1 MTDHTSIS
9 HKHFASQETRRR
21 GSRFWGKKARRTVT
35 NVFLY
40 IILTTFAALFSLP
53 LIWMISTSFKT
64 IQQQVAWPPVWIPN
78 PIVWQNYPDAFD
90 FLPLGRYTLNTL
102 FITAMSLLGT
112 FISCPLVAY
121 AFARIQFPGR
131 NALFIVLIATIMLP
145 GAVRLIPT
153 YLMYEKIGWLNTY
166 LPMIVPAYFGSPF
179 YIFLLRQYFRTVPE
193 DLADA
198 ARVDGATEMGIL
210 YRIFI
215 PLAGPA
221 LATMAI
227 FSFQSHWNDFFG
239 PLIYLNK
246 EEMRTLALG
255 LYFFRAYQDTT
266 NWGQMMAAA
275 TTMTLPVLILFA
287 LFQRHFIRGVA
298 LTGIKG

>member
-1 MTDHTSIS
+1 MANQNRNSYAHQ
-9 HKHFASQETRRR
+9 SQSR
-21 GSRFWGKKARRTVT
+21 GSRSGSWFLGKRARRVWM
-35 NVFLY
+35 NIFLY
-40 IILTTFAALFSLP
+40 IVLTAFAALFALP
-53 LIWMISTSFKT
+53 LIWMISTSLKT

-78 PIVWQNYPDAFD
+78 PLVWQNYPDAYD
-90 FLPLGRYTLNTL
+90 FLPLGRYTFNTL
-102 FITAMSLLGT
+102 FITAMSLIGT
-112 FISCPLVAY
+112 FLSCPIVAY
-121 AFARIQFPGR
+121 AFARIRFPGR
-131 NALFIVLIATIMLP
+131 NALFVVLIATIMLP

-153 YLMYEKIGWLNTY
+153 YLMFEKIGWLNTY
-166 LPMIVPAYFGSPF
+166 LPMIVPAYFGSAF
-179 YIFLLRQYFRTVPE
+179 FIFLLRQYFRTVPE

-198 ARVDGATEMGIL
+198 ARVDGCTELGIL
-210 YRIFI
+210 VRIFI

-275 TTMTLPVLILFA
+275 TTMTVPVLILFA